1 MKQRTADVMMLVM
14 GLLLAGACV
23 SHAVTNRFQEG
34 VAPTVAYVH
43 DAVTIRDNVAGEN
56 QNGLDQLIVGT
67 TATDDTLRALLEFD
81 VSAISVSDPINS
93 ASLVLTSYSTAG
105 FGGSQTFDLYTYG
118 FDIDEGQATWTNPDA
133 PGTTDAAGGT
143 LGTYLSSAT
152 FNTVTDLGTTV
163 TFASTAAFQTA
174 VGSAIADNE
183 GILGLILVHTSE
195 TLNTTHEFARFASN
209 SFATKT
215 SRPKLVV
222 ITPHTNILVNGD
234 FETGDLTG
242 WTELSGSNGG
252 NTVSDVDP
260 LAGLESLIQ
269 TQHTSGSGN
278 SLYQTFDAFTTSAT
292 VSFIFEVSDPN
303 GFTGGNRSLNLRLE
317 GDGGIINARIVE
329 GVSGSSGD
337 VELYDGAT
345 FQPVF
350 TDVVTWGAEESFSLT
365 INSFGVGATYDITVG
380 ESTAVGQSYF
390 QNGNITTFD
399 KIVFVNSSIYDNASL
414 KIDNISVILFIPK
427 GTLFLFK

>member
-1 MKQRTADVMMLVM
+1 MKQITADVMMLAM

-34 VAPTVAYVH
+34 FAPTVAYVH

-242 WTELSGSNGG
+242 WTQSTPANGG
-252 NTVSDVDP
+252 NVVSSTAP
-260 LAGLESLIQ
+260 LAGAESLIQ
-269 TQHTSGSGN
+269 TKDTGIGN
-278 SLYQTFDAFTTSAT
+278 SLSQTFDAFTTSAT
-292 VSFIFEVSDPN
+292 VSFIFEVSDPT
-303 GFTGGNRSLNLRLE
+303 GFSSGNRSMNVRLE
-317 GDGGIINARIVE
+317 GDGGTINARIVE
-329 GVSGSSGD
+329 GVSGSLGD

-380 ESTAVGQSYF
+380 GSTSTGESYF
-390 QNGNITTFD
+390 QGGNITTLD
-399 KIVFVNSSIYDNASL
+399 EIVFVNSSIYDNASL